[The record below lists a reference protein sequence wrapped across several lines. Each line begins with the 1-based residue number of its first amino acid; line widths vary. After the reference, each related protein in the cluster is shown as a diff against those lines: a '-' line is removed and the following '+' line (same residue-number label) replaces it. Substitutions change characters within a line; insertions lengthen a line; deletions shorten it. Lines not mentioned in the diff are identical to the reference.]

1 MDLTF
6 RKAGLEDV
14 DEAVELLA
22 ATMADFG
29 VMTMG
34 LGSRELELKALRHWF
49 VKKGNRCSHEFCT
62 LALVDG
68 ATAGLLLTLRGD
80 RLEQLERTMANGVL
94 KVYTPFQ
101 LLRML
106 WRLMVLGR
114 TDEANSDE
122 YLVSNVAVVP
132 QFRRRG
138 IATAL
143 LQKAEQEAN
152 DQGFTK
158 LVLEVETDNSG
169 AIRAYER
176 FGFSTVL
183 TTLFKRR
190 ERILGCPGYYKMLK
204 NI

>member
-6 RKAGLEDV
+6 RKARGEDM
-14 DEAVELLA
+14 DAAVELLA

-49 VKKGNRCSHEFCT
+49 VKTDNRFSHEFCK

-80 RLEQLERTMANGVL
+80 HLDRLERTLTDGVL
-94 KVYTPFQ
+94 KVYNPIQ
-101 LLRML
+101 LVRML
-106 WRLMVLGR
+106 WRLMILGR
-114 TDEANSDE
+114 TEEANRDE
-122 YLVSNVAVVP
+122 YLVSHVAVAP
-132 QFRRRG
+132 EYRRRG

-143 LQKAEQEAN
+143 LQKAEEEAKQKGYN
-152 DQGFTK
+152 K
-158 LVLEVETDNSG
+158 LVLEVETDNTG
-169 AIRAYER
+169 AIRTYEK
-176 FGFSTVL
+176 FGFNTVL

-190 ERILGCPGYYKMLK
+190 ERILGCPGYHKMLK
-204 NI
+204 KL